1 MFMCTH
7 ALRRQTGPWQLS
19 WYWTKYVILTSNSIH
34 WISCLCALRMHSPW
48 ASPLPCTP
56 RYTQTW
62 QRPHPF
68 WEDVAGGTFF
78 ITFIHMPIT
87 MKVWLLFWTSEH
99 TPLVFWMKR
108 NWAVNTFFFFF
119 KPISGVRQ
127 LTMGS
132 GGREEVRSPESSSL
146 SLWGHQLGCLPVLC
160 ESLGFLFET
169 SAPNSKDPLAT
180 AQEGTKDV
188 LPRCGLRIKIG
199 GRPSSGQTTWLVP
212 FPQDGGRV
220 ISECVDT
227 SLCWPGK

>member
-1 MFMCTH
+1 MGFPTTLHPQIYSNLAEAPSLLRGCGWGNFFHYFHSYANHNESLAFILNKWTH
-7 ALRRQTGPWQLS
+7 ASCFLNEKELS
-19 WYWTKYVILTSNSIH
+19 SKY
-34 WISCLCALRMHSPW
+34 
-48 ASPLPCTP
+48 
-56 RYTQTW
+56 
-62 QRPHPF
+62 
-68 WEDVAGGTFF
+68 
-78 ITFIHMPIT
+78 
-87 MKVWLLFWTSEH
+87 
-99 TPLVFWMKR
+99 
-108 NWAVNTFFFFF
+108 FFFFF